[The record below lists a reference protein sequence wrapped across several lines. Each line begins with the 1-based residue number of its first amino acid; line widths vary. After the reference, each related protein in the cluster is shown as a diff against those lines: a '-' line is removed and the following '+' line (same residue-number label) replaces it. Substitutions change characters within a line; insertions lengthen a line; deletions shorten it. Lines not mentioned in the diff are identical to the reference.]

1 MDTVTATIIVAVLG
15 LVGTCVGA
23 YYSNRKSTA
32 LFNYRLDELEKK
44 VTLHNN
50 MIDRVYALE
59 EHSAVIDEKISV
71 ANHRISDLESK

>member
-1 MDTVTATIIVAVLG
+1 METITSTIIVAVLG
-15 LVGTCVGA
+15 LIGTCVGA

-50 MIDRVYALE
+50 VIERVYALE
-59 EHSAVIDEKISV
+59 EHSAVVDEKISV
-71 ANHRISDLESK
+71 ANHRIQDLEKK

>member
-1 MDTVTATIIVAVLG
+1 MDTVTSTIIVAVLG
-15 LVGTCVGA
+15 LIGTCVGA

-50 MIDRVYALE
+50 VIDRVYALE
-59 EHSAVIDEKISV
+59 ERGAVIDEKFKV
-71 ANHRISDLESK
+71 VDHRIEDLEKK

>member
-32 LFNYRLDELEKK
+32 LFSYRLDELEKK
-44 VTLHNN
+44 MTLHNN
-50 MIDRVYALE
+50 MITRVYELE
-59 EHSAVIDEKISV
+59 KHSAVVDETISV
-71 ANHRISDLESK
+71 VNHRIADLENK